1 MRQATCDR
9 ITSYLPTDYET
20 LKQENSF
27 PIGMNLQAPRGIVR
41 VVLCLVLALV
51 VFTTLEVA
59 GIVAP
64 RVFAILCLVA
74 MIIAGVA
81 FYRAFNSAS
90 SLPSPTGERRRL
102 SERKRW
108 YVLSLAFLWVVVASW
123 LTRGEPLLP
132 RLVGAAV
139 VIVFVALLMLRR
151 RS

>member
-1 MRQATCDR
+1 MRQAICDR

-64 RVFAILCLVA
+64 RVFAILCCRAALQTETSGGLFSA
-74 MIIAGVA
+74 I
-81 FYRAFNSAS
+81 YR
-90 SLPSPTGERRRL
+90 
-102 SERKRW
+102 
-108 YVLSLAFLWVVVASW
+108 
-123 LTRGEPLLP
+123 LLIP
-132 RLVGAAV
+132 R
-139 VIVFVALLMLRR
+139 
-151 RS
+151 